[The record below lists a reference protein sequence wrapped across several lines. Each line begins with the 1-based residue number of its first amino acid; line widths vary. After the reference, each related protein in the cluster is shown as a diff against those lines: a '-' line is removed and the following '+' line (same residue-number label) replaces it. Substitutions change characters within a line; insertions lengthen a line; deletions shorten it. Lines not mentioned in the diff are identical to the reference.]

1 MEGLTIT
8 NHTTVKELMDS
19 IKAKV
24 EEAWNLGY
32 AHGYAHGVETTLNA
46 IEGAAHDLAEATK

>member
-1 MEGLTIT
+1 MEGLTIS

-32 AHGYAHGVETTLNA
+32 AHGVETTLNA